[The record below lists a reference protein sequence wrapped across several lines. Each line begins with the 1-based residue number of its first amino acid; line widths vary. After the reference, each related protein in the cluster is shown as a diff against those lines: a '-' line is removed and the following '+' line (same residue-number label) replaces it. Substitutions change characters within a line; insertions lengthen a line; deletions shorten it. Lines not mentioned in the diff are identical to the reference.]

1 MSTRMSTRRFVLAP
15 LALSACIA
23 LVACSQPA
31 ETGVSSSETNTSEAR
46 SVAAEVTSPQARL
59 VATYDGGITVLDA
72 ETLEEITDIPLE
84 GFNRL
89 NPLGD
94 QRTVAVSTPEGFRV
108 LDAGAWTQPHGDH
121 SHSYTTDPQLTEQV
135 FAGDKPGHVVNN
147 AGRTLL
153 FSDGDGI
160 IQELDNEALTA
171 GSQDAEL
178 ELPDAADETFEL
190 TPHHGVAVAL
200 GDGGMVHTEGTEDER
215 STIVA
220 VDADGE
226 ETARLIPALGCM
238 EKPSWATVR
247 SLSDV
252 KMVSSSTRTVNSPRR
267 PRPMTM
273 AAWATR
279 LVRSTPLLYWPITK
293 LIRMWN

>member
-121 SHSYTTDPQLTEQV
+121 SHSYTTDPLLTEQV
-135 FAGDKPGHVVNN
+135 FAGGQAWPRGQQRGPH
-147 AGRTLL
+147 A
-153 FSDGDGI
+153 
-160 IQELDNEALTA
+160 AL
-171 GSQDAEL
+171 
-178 ELPDAADETFEL
+178 
-190 TPHHGVAVAL
+190 
-200 GDGGMVHTEGTEDER
+200 
-215 STIVA
+215 
-220 VDADGE
+220 
-226 ETARLIPALGCM
+226 
-238 EKPSWATVR
+238 
-247 SLSDV
+247 
-252 KMVSSSTRTVNSPRR
+252 
-267 PRPMTM
+267 
-273 AAWATR
+273 
-279 LVRSTPLLYWPITK
+279 
-293 LIRMWN
+293 

>member
-1 MSTRMSTRRFVLAP
+1 MGLRANFLLQTFFKYLERVPVSTRMSTLRFVLAP
-15 LALSACIA
+15 LALSAGIA
-23 LVACSQPA
+23 LAACSQPA
-31 ETGVSSSETNTSEAR
+31 GTAVSSSETNTSEAR

-84 GFNRL
+84 GFNRP

-121 SHSYTTDPQLTEQV
+121 SHSYTTDPQLTEHV
-135 FAGDKPGHVVNN
+135 FAGDKPGHVVRS

-171 GSQDAEL
+171 GSRSE
-178 ELPDAADETFEL
+178 ERRV
-190 TPHHGVAVAL
+190 GK
-200 GDGGMVHTEGTEDER
+200 EGQ
-215 STIVA
+215 
-220 VDADGE
+220 
-226 ETARLIPALGCM
+226 
-238 EKPSWATVR
+238 
-247 SLSDV
+247 
-252 KMVSSSTRTVNSPRR
+252 
-267 PRPMTM
+267 
-273 AAWATR
+273 
-279 LVRSTPLLYWPITK
+279 
-293 LIRMWN
+293 

>member
-1 MSTRMSTRRFVLAP
+1 MSTRRFVLAP

-31 ETGVSSSETNTSEAR
+31 ETGVSSSETNTSEASASEAR

-121 SHSYTTDPQLTEQV
+121 SHSYTTDPLLTEQV

-160 IQELDNEALTA
+160 IQELDN
-171 GSQDAEL
+171 
-178 ELPDAADETFEL
+178 
-190 TPHHGVAVAL
+190 
-200 GDGGMVHTEGTEDER
+200 
-215 STIVA
+215 STL
-220 VDADGE
+220 
-226 ETARLIPALGCM
+226 R
-238 EKPSWATVR
+238 
-247 SLSDV
+247 
-252 KMVSSSTRTVNSPRR
+252 
-267 PRPMTM
+267 
-273 AAWATR
+273 
-279 LVRSTPLLYWPITK
+279 
-293 LIRMWN
+293 